1 MGLVHPPLA
10 WALSVEGVAES
21 NPAWETVKEV
31 LAEVGDVLDKD
42 KPTTVDEADPYILAR
57 ALELQREGRRVRVI
71 TEETRNRPNKLALAT
86 AAGLLGLAAV
96 TLLPFLKGQI
106 LRRARRPRLTPCT
119 CACHGLCRALV
130 W

>member
-1 MGLVHPPLA
+1 M
-10 WALSVEGVAES
+10 
-21 NPAWETVKEV
+21 KEV

-96 TLLPFLKGQI
+96 TLLPFLKGQGV
-106 LRRARRPRLTPCT
+106 LP
-119 CACHGLCRALV
+119 
-130 W
+130 